1 MKLLIVNTYDVG
13 GAAKACIRLH
23 TGLLRS
29 GIESRLLL
37 KESSSGFLPDT
48 YIYEAPIV
56 VQRKGLKNKI
66 ERKVKRLL
74 RKFYVPEK
82 PKIVPQDSFV
92 NSRDRRL
99 EMFSYPDSDLDI
111 TTNDKYLDADII
123 HLHWV
128 AEFVKYSDFF
138 IKTQKPIVWTL
149 HDMNPFTGGE
159 HYSESL
165 LGMDENGNLL
175 PRQLQPEELKMFE
188 NNLLLK
194 KKALSKM
201 PNLHIVTLCNWMS
214 DEVAKSDI
222 FKQFPVTII
231 PNGIDSKI
239 FKYNDQ
245 VFARKVFNLPLE
257 KKVLLFVAD
266 YIENFRKGYAVLLK
280 ALEGVA
286 DTNIVL
292 CSIGNKFGELIENE
306 NLIELGE
313 IKDERLMS
321 LAYTS
326 ADAFIIPSL
335 MDNLPNT
342 VVESLMCGT
351 PVIGFPV
358 GGIKDLIQ
366 HQQNGIVANEI
377 SASGLCSAIQQFL
390 ENKNLYDRKKISSD
404 ATKKY
409 DISVMV
415 ENYKALYKS
424 IYNG

>member
-1 MKLLIVNTYDVG
+1 MKLLLVNTYDVG

-23 TGLLRS
+23 IGLLRA
-29 GIESRLLL
+29 GIESKLLL
-37 KESSSGFLPDT
+37 KESSSGFLPEAYT
-48 YIYEAPIV
+48 YEVSSV
-56 VQRKGLKNKI
+56 VQQKGLKTRIK
-66 ERKVKRLL
+66 RKVKRLL
-74 RKFYVPEK
+74 REFNVFEE
-82 PKIVPQDSFV
+82 PKVVTQDSFV
-92 NSRDRRL
+92 KNRDSRL
-99 EMFSYPDSDLDI
+99 EMFSYPDSELDI
-111 TTNDKYLDADII
+111 TTNDKYLEADII

-128 AEFVKYSDFF
+128 AEFIRYSDFF
-138 IKTQKPIVWTL
+138 IKTQKPIIWTL

-165 LGMDENGNLL
+165 LGMDENGNFL
-175 PRQLQPEELKMFE
+175 PRQLQPEEAKMFE
-188 NNLLLK
+188 LNLLLK
-194 KKALSKM
+194 KQALGQM

-214 DEVAKSDI
+214 EEVSKSDI

-245 VFARKVFNLPLE
+245 AFARKVFNLPQE
-257 KKVLLFVAD
+257 KTVLLFVAD

-286 DTNIVL
+286 NPNIVL

-342 VVESLMCGT
+342 VIESLMCGT

-366 HQQNGIVANEI
+366 HQQNGIIANDI
-377 SASGLCSAIQQFL
+377 SATGLCNAIKQFIV
-390 ENKNLYDRKKISSD
+390 NKDHYDRETISSN
-404 ATKKY
+404 ATEKY
-409 DISVMV
+409 GISVMV
-415 ENYKALYKS
+415 DKYKALYKS
-424 IYNG
+424 ILNE